1 MITIR
6 QMDIS
11 DYDSVMTLWGQTE
24 NLSLKDADSRA
35 SIAAYLAKNPGLSF
49 VAIDGQHIVGAVLVG
64 TDGRRGYLQHLAVD
78 LHYRGQKIAQRLV
91 QSATEALA
99 QQGIAKTHL
108 FVLSNNLSAQDF
120 YLKLGWQARDEIR
133 MFSFNSSE
141 NQYV

>member
-49 VAIDGQHIVGAVLVG
+49 VAIDGQDIVGAVLVG
-64 TDGRRGYLQHLAVD
+64 TDGRRGYLQHLAVG
-78 LHYRGQKIAQRLV
+78 LHYRGQNIGQSLV

-133 MFSFNSSE
+133 MFSFNSSD

>member
-35 SIAAYLAKNPGLSF
+35 SIAAYLAKNLGLSF
-49 VAIDGQHIVGAVLVG
+49 VAIDGQDIVGAVLVG

-78 LHYRGQKIAQRLV
+78 LHYRGQNIGQSLV

-133 MFSFNSSE
+133 MFSFNSSD

>member
-11 DYDSVMTLWGQTE
+11 DYNSVMTLWGQTE

-133 MFSFNSSE
+133 MFSFNSSD

>member
-11 DYDSVMTLWGQTE
+11 DYNSVMTLWGQTE

>member
-78 LHYRGQKIAQRLV
+78 LHYRGQNIGQRLV

>member
-49 VAIDGQHIVGAVLVG
+49 VAIGGQDIVGAVLVG

-133 MFSFNSSE
+133 MFSFNSSD

>member
-49 VAIDGQHIVGAVLVG
+49 VAIDGQDIVGAVLVG

-133 MFSFNSSE
+133 MFSFNSSD